1 MVDTTWVSPPPG
13 EQAVDLAAMP
23 PSQARRSKGERLRCS
38 FCQAELGKDKLMTSD
53 SGNNRPRMSSSRF
66 CSPRC
71 RDCVLAL
78 AALNPSPLASDAFVS
93 SRAVLTDRL
102 LDLWRSGQGPDP
114 ALVLQ
119 AALTAGSGLAAPTP
133 SD

>member
-13 EQAVDLAAMP
+13 EQAVDLGAMP
-23 PSQARRSKGERLRCS
+23 PSQVRRSKGERLRCS

-78 AALNPSPLASDAFVS
+78 AALNPSPLVSNAFTRSSCRLPWPRAADSQHRRRPTDGHASIEAPSVDAEG
-93 SRAVLTDRL
+93 AM
-102 LDLWRSGQGPDP
+102 
-114 ALVLQ
+114 
-119 AALTAGSGLAAPTP
+119 
-133 SD
+133 